1 MKAEENNMT
10 TSFAVVILNEDHRQ
24 KPFIFECPNW
34 ELKKG
39 DNVIVETVLG
49 ETEGKVIAVKNYAHE
64 EDIDFINAL
73 NRDRRIKRVLA
84 KFEITYNKFD
94 GYYKKHDEK
103 MAAEQKAREEAL
115 AKKAAEEAEEA
126 NEEVTE

>member
-1 MKAEENNMT
+1 MT

-39 DNVIVETVLG
+39 DNVIVDTAFGHKEG
-49 ETEGKVIAVKNYAHE
+49 EVIAIKNYAHE
-64 EDIDFINAL
+64 EDIEFINAL
-73 NRDRRIKRVLA
+73 NKNRPIKRVLT
-84 KFEITYNKFD
+84 KFEISYTKFD
-94 GYYKKHDEK
+94 DYYKKQDEK

-126 NEEVTE
+126 NEEVAE

>member
-1 MKAEENNMT
+1 MT
-10 TSFAVVILNEDHRQ
+10 TSLAVITLNEDQRQ

-49 ETEGKVIAVKNYAHE
+49 QFKGKVIAVKNYAHE

-73 NRDRRIKRVLA
+73 NKNRTLKRVLA
-84 KFEITYNKFD
+84 KFEITYTKFD
-94 GYYKKHDEK
+94 EYYKKLDEK
-103 MAAEQKAREEAL
+103 IAAEQKAREEAP
-115 AKKAAEEAEEA
+115 A
-126 NEEVTE
+126 NAVTEEVTE

>member
-1 MKAEENNMT
+1 MT
-10 TSFAVVILNEDHRQ
+10 TSLAVVTLNEDQRQ

-49 ETEGKVIAVKNYAHE
+49 QSEGKVIAVKNYAHE

-73 NRDRRIKRVLA
+73 NKNRTLKRVLA
-84 KFEITYNKFD
+84 KYEITYTKFD
-94 GYYKKHDEK
+94 DYYKKHDER

-115 AKKAAEEAEEA
+115 AKKEAEDFANEEAEEVA
-126 NEEVTE
+126 E